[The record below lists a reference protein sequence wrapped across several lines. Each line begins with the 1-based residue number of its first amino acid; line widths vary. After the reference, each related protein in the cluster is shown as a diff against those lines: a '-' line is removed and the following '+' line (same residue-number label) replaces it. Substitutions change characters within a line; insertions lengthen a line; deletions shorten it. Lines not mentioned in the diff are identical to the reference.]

1 LRLALDDDQAVRCGR
16 CDRCGGFDL
25 PTSVSP
31 GLVEAAS
38 ERLVQPGV
46 PLEARRQWPGGMGA
60 LGVQLSGR
68 IPPGEQAGA
77 GRAVAR
83 LTDLGWGDQLRA
95 LFHADTP
102 DGEVPVPLRHAVV
115 QVLERWDLPERPD
128 GIVVIGSISRPHLV
142 SHLAEGLSKYLRIP
156 LLTRF
161 SIRGQARPSEG
172 AANSAHRLHVVAE
185 RYHLEQPESVNGR
198 RVLLIDDR
206 TSTGWSLAVTSR
218 ALRRAGAAEVHPL
231 VLATG

>member
-1 LRLALDDDQAVRCGR
+1 M
-16 CDRCGGFDL
+16 
-25 PTSVSP
+25 
-31 GLVEAAS
+31 
-38 ERLVQPGV
+38 
-46 PLEARRQWPGGMGA
+46 WPGGMGA

-68 IPPGEQAGA
+68 IPTGEQAGP

-83 LTDLGWGDQLRA
+83 LTDFGWGDQLRA

-128 GIVVIGSISRPHLV
+128 GIVVIDSISRPRLV
-142 SHLAEGLSKYLRIP
+142 SHLAEGLSKYLRLP
-156 LLTRF
+156 LLSRF
-161 SIRGQARPSEG
+161 SIVGPARPGEG
-172 AANSAHRLHVVAE
+172 ASNSAQRLHVVAE
-185 RYHLEQPESVNGR
+185 RYRLDQPESIAGR
-198 RVLLIDDR
+198 RVLLLDDR

-231 VLATG
+231 VLASG